1 MMALVLMDTRRP
13 DGRRGP
19 THPLG
24 TRGRIPR
31 TGCPIIGG
39 QVNRASPLRV
49 THRGREDHAMQI
61 VAGRITV
68 ADLTT
73 MAEAT
78 FGDLV
83 KAAVDV
89 GRGLLAVDAGMHSD
103 LEALLLD
110 AGSRQGD
117 IWGIN
122 LYPGEFGTAG
132 FLEFDSMINLRPSQ
146 GNRTRSV
153 DDPAVRTAI
162 VELVGRV
169 VVP

>member
-1 MMALVLMDTRRP
+1 
-13 DGRRGP
+13 
-19 THPLG
+19 
-24 TRGRIPR
+24 
-31 TGCPIIGG
+31 
-39 QVNRASPLRV
+39 
-49 THRGREDHAMQI
+49 MQI